1 MFVQLERRF
10 RPGDPLDLGGVVF
23 LENEIEVPLA
33 EPSKSVQAG
42 IEKAKRSIGHGQA
55 NHFSEFQL

>member
-10 RPGDPLDLGGVVF
+10 RPGAPLDIGVVF
-23 LENEIEVPLA
+23 LSNEIEVPLA

-42 IEKAKRSIGHGQA
+42 IYKAKISIGQA
-55 NHFSEFQL
+55 NHFPECKL